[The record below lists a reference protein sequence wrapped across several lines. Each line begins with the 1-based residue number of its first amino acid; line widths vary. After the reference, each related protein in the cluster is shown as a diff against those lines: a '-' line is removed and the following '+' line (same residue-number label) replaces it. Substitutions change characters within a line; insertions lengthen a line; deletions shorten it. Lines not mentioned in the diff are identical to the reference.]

1 MTSGTTL
8 VLGGTGKT
16 GRRIVERL
24 IERRRPVRI
33 GSRAGQPRFDWEDDR
48 SWPAV
53 LQGIESAYIS
63 FSPDLAVPGAA
74 ETIRRFT
81 DAALERGVRR
91 LVLLSGRGEPEAER
105 CEEVVRNSAAA
116 WTIVRSS
123 WFSQNFSEGFL
134 LEAILAGEVTLPV
147 GDEVGEPF
155 VDADDLADIAVEA
168 LTDDRHA
175 GQLYEA
181 TGPRLLTFS
190 QAVAEIARA
199 TGRDIR
205 YRRVSREDYEVALA
219 TQVPPE
225 YVTLIMYLF
234 TEVLDGR
241 NAHVTDGVQRAL
253 GRPPRDFSAFVRD
266 AAASGI
272 WGGAHAL
279 ATPREIA
286 AMPSIDVSQRS

>member
-1 MTSGTTL
+1 MMSKTVL

-24 IERRRPVRI
+24 VRRGRPEKI
-33 GSRAGQPRFDWEDDR
+33 GSRAGRPPFDWDDDR

-53 LQGIESAYIS
+53 LEGIESAYIS
-63 FSPDLAVPGAA
+63 FYPDVAVPGAA
-74 ETIRRFT
+74 EVIRRFT
-81 DAALERGVRR
+81 SAAVEHGVRR

-105 CEEVVRNSAAA
+105 CEEVVRRSGAA

-123 WFSQNFSEGFL
+123 WFSQNFSESFL
-134 LEAILAGEVTLPV
+134 LEAILAGEVALPV
-147 GDEVGEPF
+147 GDDVGEPF

-168 LTDDRHA
+168 LTDERHA
-175 GQLYEA
+175 GQLYDV
-181 TGPRLLTFS
+181 TGPRLLTFP

-205 YRRVSREDYEVALA
+205 YRHVSRDAYEAALA
-219 TQVPPE
+219 TQAPVE
-225 YVTLIMYLF
+225 FVELFMYLL

-241 NAHVTDGVQRAL
+241 NAHVTDGVERAL

-266 AAASGI
+266 VAAAGTWTSTQ
-272 WGGAHAL
+272 AL
-279 ATPREIA
+279 VAP
-286 AMPSIDVSQRS
+286 QG